1 MRLGYSIGSLGGIG
15 LEPSAY
21 AELVREAERLGYQ
34 AVWSP
39 EGYGTDPVGLLG
51 WLAGQTTE
59 IGLGSAVLQISGRS
73 AVTTAMSAA
82 TLQQVSGGRFM
93 LGLGTSGP
101 QVVEGWHGQPY
112 ARPLARM
119 RDYVAVLRMA
129 MAGEPIRHAG
139 ELLTLPLPGATVE
152 PMPLQIPVRLA
163 SVPLY
168 LAGLG
173 PQSISLAG
181 EIADGWLAL
190 HCPPEYVAA
199 SRAWLAAGAERAAR
213 SLTGF
218 EVAAMVFV
226 LVEEDL
232 ELARDMMRPLLAL
245 YLGGMGSRQVNF
257 YNRLAGRLGFGAP
270 AAAVQEAY
278 LAGRR
283 DDAAA
288 AIPDELVD
296 AMTVSGP
303 PERVRERLA
312 AYRDAGTSSLI
323 AALVSPT
330 LRVRREQLEWIAEL
344 APGQ

>member
-1 MRLGYSIGSLGGIG
+1 MCSSDL
-15 LEPSAY
+15 
-21 AELVREAERLGYQ
+21 
-34 AVWSP
+34 
-39 EGYGTDPVGLLG
+39 
-51 WLAGQTTE
+51 
-59 IGLGSAVLQISGRS
+59 
-73 AVTTAMSAA
+73 
-82 TLQQVSGGRFM
+82 
-93 LGLGTSGP
+93 
-101 QVVEGWHGQPY
+101 
-112 ARPLARM
+112 
-119 RDYVAVLRMA
+119 
-129 MAGEPIRHAG
+129 
-139 ELLTLPLPGATVE
+139 
-152 PMPLQIPVRLA
+152 
-163 SVPLY
+163 
-168 LAGLG
+168 
-173 PQSISLAG
+173 
-181 EIADGWLAL
+181 
-190 HCPPEYVAA
+190 
-199 SRAWLAAGAERAAR
+199 